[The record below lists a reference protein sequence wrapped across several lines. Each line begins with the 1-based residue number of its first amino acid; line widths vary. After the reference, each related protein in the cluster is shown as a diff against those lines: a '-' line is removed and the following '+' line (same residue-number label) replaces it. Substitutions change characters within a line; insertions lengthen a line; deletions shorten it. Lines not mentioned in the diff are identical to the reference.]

1 MEQALLKKRHSLS
14 HILAQAVQREQQRD
28 VEVAIGP
35 AIDNGFYYDFLFSSE
50 KQIKEEDLKKIQ
62 NQMEKI
68 VKENQDFVL
77 FSLSDAESKKL
88 VTELMKQQYKE
99 EMRSEFAAAGEEITF
114 YANTI
119 VEGAKDALLK
129 GIDQSYREY
138 YEKVT
143 AYLQGKFP
151 EKFAGKFITFLDM
164 CEGPHVENTKELD
177 TKAFKLDKLAGA
189 YRRGNSDNVM
199 MVRVYGLAFD
209 TKEELQSYQTLLEEA
224 KKRDHRILGQ
234 KLKIFTISPLVGSG
248 LPLLQPH
255 GMIIRKEVE
264 DYLWELHKDKGYERV
279 RTPHLAKEDLYKTSG
294 HADKFGDELFRVKG
308 KEENFFMKPM
318 NCPHHMQI
326 FADNQFSYRDMPV
339 RYFEPATVYRDE
351 KTGQL
356 SGLTRVRSITQDDGH
371 LFCRVSQITEEVG
384 TIVEIIKK
392 FYSTLGM
399 INDYRVRLSI
409 RGPEGKYLG
418 DDAIWEQ
425 AEGAL
430 REASEK
436 YQLPYKIGVGEAA
449 FYGPKLDF
457 MFKDAI
463 GREWQLATIQCD
475 FNLPN
480 RFELSFKNE
489 EGQEERPVVI
499 HRAIS
504 GSLERFMGI
513 MIEHFAGV
521 FPLWIAPEQVR
532 IVPVGEAFVDYAED
546 VFVEIK
552 KHGIRVKLDDSSDSL
567 SKKIRNAETAHVNY
581 ILVVGEQEKNSGT
594 LAVRNY
600 KTKEQTNESI
610 ADFVARIQQETNEK
624 AL

>member
-119 VEGAKDALLK
+119 VEGAKAALLK
-129 GIDQSYREY
+129 GIDPQYVEY
-138 YEKVT
+138 YEGVT
-143 AYLQGKFP
+143 AYLQEKFP
-151 EKFAGKFITFLDM
+151 EKFAGKFVTFLDM

-209 TKEELQSYQTLLEEA
+209 SKEELQNYQTLLEEA

-418 DDAIWEQ
+418 DDAVWEQ

-521 FPLWIAPEQVR
+521 FPLWIAPEQAR
-532 IVPVGEAFVDYAED
+532 IVPVSEIFNEYAED
-546 VFVEIK
+546 IFVEMK

-581 ILVVGEQEKNSGT
+581 ILVIGEQEKNSGT

-600 KTKEQTNESI
+600 KTKEQTNEKTN
-610 ADFVARIQQETNEK
+610 DFIERIKTEINEK